1 MIAESP
7 AIIRRS
13 FCAAKHPK
21 GSVERARLNLDAAT
35 SEYLPGE
42 RYIVRRRAVMSE
54 GTPNP
59 AQRFHDR
66 GFRTKGEAEAHIA
79 AL

>member
-1 MIAESP
+1 VIAESP

-21 GSVERARLNLDAAT
+21 GSVERGLNLDAVT

-59 AQRFHDR
+59 AQRFHDC

>member
-21 GSVERARLNLDAAT
+21 GSVERGLNLDAVT

-59 AQRFHDR
+59 AQRFHDC